1 MLITVLQNIQR
12 TCTFRGEPVSMRY
25 QTPSS
30 LNQRLK
36 LETNAF
42 DVHQFIEIF

>member
-1 MLITVLQNIQR
+1 MFTTVLQNIQR
-12 TCTFRGEPVSMRY
+12 TCTFRGGLVSMRY